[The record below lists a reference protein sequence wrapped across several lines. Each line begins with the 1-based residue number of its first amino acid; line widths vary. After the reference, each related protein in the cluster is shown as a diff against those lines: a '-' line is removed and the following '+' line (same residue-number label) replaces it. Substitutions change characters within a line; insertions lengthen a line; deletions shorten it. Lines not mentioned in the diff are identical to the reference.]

1 MSFTAP
7 QRLRQYI
14 LYHAIADFGSKVL
27 VGQTAEMI
35 AAMTDGD
42 AVEALY
48 ERFEELDGI
57 GVAYDLRGAGDETG
71 IKPEYLHEYRHFE
84 VDVVA
89 LKMLDGSWVAW
100 NYYHG
105 GGKFTTPETIPW
117 IETSFFIQARTEI
130 REVTVFSR

>member
-1 MSFTAP
+1 MSLTAP

-14 LYHAIADFGSKVL
+14 LYHAIVHYGSKVL
-27 VGQTAEMI
+27 TGQNADSI

-42 AVEALY
+42 AIDALY
-48 ERFEELDGI
+48 EQFEELDGI
-57 GVAYDLRGAGDETG
+57 GVAYDLRGSGDETG
-71 IKPEYLHEYRHFE
+71 IEPEYLHEYRHFE

-117 IETSFFIQARTEI
+117 IETAFFIQARTEI
-130 REVTVFSR
+130 REVIVFSR